1 MNPTSRRSFLKW
13 SAAAPLGLTSLGTF
27 RERSAPAQTAELPD
41 LLRSAIVVDAACPLV
56 HPGRGEQ
63 AFSEYLDQ
71 MLQGGVSLALG
82 TVASIESFEET
93 LQSLYAYYPLFEKF
107 RDRVLHAKNIEDVR
121 RAKAEGKV
129 AVLFHFQ
136 GSGMLDYELGRL
148 ALFKELGVGVIQLA
162 YNWKFLVGD
171 GCTERTDC
179 GLTDFGRLVVK
190 EMNRLGIVVDCSHT
204 GYRTTLEAIE
214 LSEDP
219 VVFTHSN
226 AWALCPSK
234 RNIKDDQIE
243 AVAGKGGVIGVNAF
257 PAFLIRGGE
266 ATLSIL
272 LDHVDYMARRVGVE
286 HVGLGLDFTVSG
298 GMESYIRYRYDPETY
313 PPPPWSFPPD
323 IASPDMIPAIAR
335 GLRSRGYDDEAI
347 LGVLGGNMVRVFE
360 SVWSK

>member
-1 MNPTSRRSFLKW
+1 MLK
-13 SAAAPLGLTSLGTF
+13 
-27 RERSAPAQTAELPD
+27 
-41 LLRSAIVVDAACPLV
+41 
-56 HPGRGEQ
+56 
-63 AFSEYLDQ
+63 
-71 MLQGGVSLALG
+71 GGVSLALG

-107 RDRVLHAKNIEDVR
+107 RDRVLHAKSIADVR

-219 VVFTHSN
+219 VALPTRTPGLYARASATSRTIRSKPWRQRRRRRSQRVSRVSHSR
-226 AWALCPSK
+226 A
-234 RNIKDDQIE
+234 
-243 AVAGKGGVIGVNAF
+243 
-257 PAFLIRGGE
+257 
-266 ATLSIL
+266 
-272 LDHVDYMARRVGVE
+272 ARRRFRLFSITSTTSPAGWVRS
-286 HVGLGLDFTVSG
+286 T
-298 GMESYIRYRYDPETY
+298 
-313 PPPPWSFPPD
+313 W
-323 IASPDMIPAIAR
+323 ASAWTSP
-335 GLRSRGYDDEAI
+335 
-347 LGVLGGNMVRVFE
+347 
-360 SVWSK
+360 